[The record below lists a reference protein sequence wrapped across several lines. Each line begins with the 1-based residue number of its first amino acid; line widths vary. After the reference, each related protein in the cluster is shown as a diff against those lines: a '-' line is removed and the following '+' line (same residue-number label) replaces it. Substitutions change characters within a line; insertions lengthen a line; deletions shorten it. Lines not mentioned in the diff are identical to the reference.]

1 MVLNS
6 IRFDLALA
14 LALALALTL
23 AQYCYRVY
31 CLFSVGNVRQKLSL
45 TNKLQISSH
54 LAPNN
59 LDSVFYY
66 LFYFW
71 YYLWALLLSLILF
84 MNHTVLFQL
93 TFIFIYELLVKDFQ
107 FQRNKQIL
115 SKPLFKIW
123 QN

>member
-6 IRFDLALA
+6 IRFD

-84 MNHTVLFQL
+84 ILFD
-93 TFIFIYELLVKDFQ
+93 TIYESYCIISANFYLYLRTF
-107 FQRNKQIL
+107 
-115 SKPLFKIW
+115 SKRFSISTKLAGF
-123 QN
+123 

>member
-1 MVLNS
+1 M
-6 IRFDLALA
+6 
-14 LALALALTL
+14 ALALTL

-45 TNKLQISSH
+45 TNKLQIILH

-66 LFYFW
+66 LFYFC
-71 YYLWALLLSLILF
+71 YYLCALLPFLILF
-84 MNHTVLFQL
+84 MNLTVLFQL
-93 TFIFIYELLVKDFQ
+93 IFIFIYKISVKYFQ
-107 FQRNKQIL
+107 FQPNKRIL
-115 SKPLFKIW
+115 SEPLFKSR

>member
-6 IRFDLALA
+6 IRFD

-45 TNKLQISSH
+45 TNKLQIILH

-66 LFYFW
+66 LFYFC
-71 YYLWALLLSLILF
+71 YYLWTLLPALILF
-84 MNHTVLFQL
+84 LNLTVLFQQ
-93 TFIFIYELLVKDFQ
+93 TFIFIYELSVKNFQ
-107 FQRNKQIL
+107 FQQNKRIL
-115 SKPLFKIW
+115 SKPLFKSR